1 MCSAHGHADGMPA
14 LVSPHSGADIMRGA
28 HITAWIT
35 PIVTLTTFDQ
45 QAHSKAASHALHAHR
60 RMKIRVFSEEA
71 IAYALEERED
81 DGSAN

>member
-1 MCSAHGHADGMPA
+1 MCSAHDHADGIPRYFRRKPA
-14 LVSPHSGADIMRGA
+14 QTMRGA
-28 HITAWIT
+28 HITAWNA
-35 PIVTLTTFDQ
+35 PNVTLTNFNQ